1 MPGGIFKIS
10 PGFFVRHKPVVPKLN
25 NLSIFKA
32 ENVIE
37 GSMLA
42 GSQFLRF
49 YTRSGTILRIFLI
62 FVPYRV

>member
-10 PGFFVRHKPVVPKLN
+10 PGFFVRHKTVVPKLN

-37 GSMLA
+37 GNMLA
-42 GSQFLRF
+42 GSCAVVFHLVCPE
-49 YTRSGTILRIFLI
+49 S
-62 FVPYRV
+62 VPR